1 MSRNGDK
8 MTDASGMTSPPASE
22 SLGRTAVRSV
32 GWIVVD
38 RWGTRLATLLSVL
51 VLGRLLAPGDFG
63 LVALALIFIT
73 VAGIFVEQGF
83 NKALIQRQD
92 LRPDHMDSAFWASM
106 VVAIVFTGATLIL
119 APYIANAADAPEL
132 AGVLRWLSVSL
143 VINALTCTP
152 YALLERDFRFKTLA
166 IRRLL
171 STGSG
176 SIVGIAM
183 AYAGFGVWSLVAQML
198 VNSVVGLVVL
208 WAATDWRP
216 RGLPN
221 MTALRELWPIGFGVL
236 GIELL
241 SVIGLQVDRI
251 AVAAFLGPEALG
263 WYFMA
268 MKIVTIMVEIF
279 SSVFAA
285 VSMPMFSRLQGDR
298 TLLCSWLYR
307 LTGASSAIALPCFA
321 LAAALAPLLLPWV
334 LGPQWAPSVPIF
346 QILTLLGALNA
357 LAYFDRNALLAAGRA
372 REAFLLTLGQSAL
385 GAVLVFIAAP
395 FGVIAVAIAVVARQ
409 YLYWPVRVCILR
421 RAIGIE
427 LRRYFAQW
435 VRPFIAAVLM
445 GVAVSAFL
453 WRWPDLP
460 TSTLIQL
467 IAGGLLGGALYLAA
481 LRVIYPSIYVDAR
494 EMFLRHRPVRERPV

>member
-1 MSRNGDK
+1 MSHSDDK
-8 MTDASGMTSPPASE
+8 TAAASGAMNSPAPE
-22 SLGRTAVRSV
+22 SLGRTAARSV

-38 RWGTRLATLLSVL
+38 RWGTRLATLLSIL
-51 VLGRLLAPGDFG
+51 VLGRLLTPGDFG
-63 LVALALIFIT
+63 LVALAAIFIT

-83 NKALIQRQD
+83 NKALIQRQE
-92 LRPDHMDSAFWASM
+92 LRTDHMDSAFWASM
-106 VVAIVFTGATLIL
+106 VVAVVFTGVTVVA
-119 APYIANAADAPEL
+119 APYIANAANAPEL
-132 AGVLRWLSVSL
+132 AGVLRWLSIAL

-166 IRRLL
+166 IRRLS
-171 STGSG
+171 STVSG
-176 SIVGIAM
+176 AVVGIAM
-183 AYAGFGVWSLVAQML
+183 AYADFGVWSLVGQML
-198 VNSVVGLVVL
+198 VNSVVGLIVL
-208 WAATDWRP
+208 WAATNWRP

-241 SVIGLQVDRI
+241 AVLGSQVDRI
-251 AVAAFLGPEALG
+251 AIAAFLGAEALG

-268 MKIVTIMVEIF
+268 MKIITIMVEIF

-285 VSMPMFSRLQGDR
+285 ISMPMFSRLQSDKSR
-298 TLLCSWLYR
+298 LCAWLYR

-334 LGPQWAPSVPIF
+334 LGSQWAPSVPIF
-346 QILTLLGALNA
+346 QILTLLGAINA

-372 REAFLLTLGQSAL
+372 KDAFLLTLGQSML

-395 FGVIAVAIAVVARQ
+395 FGVIAVAIAVVTRQ
-409 YLYWPVRVCILR
+409 YLYWPVRVWVLR

-427 LRRYFAQW
+427 PRRYFAQW
-435 VRPFIAAVLM
+435 IRPFFAAAMMSAAV
-445 GVAVSAFL
+445 AAFL
-453 WRWPDLP
+453 WRWPALP
-460 TSTLIQL
+460 TSTLTHL

-481 LRVIYPSIYVDAR
+481 LRVVYPRIYVDAR
-494 EMFLRHRPVRERPV
+494 EMFLRHRQV

>member
-1 MSRNGDK
+1 MSHSDDK
-8 MTDASGMTSPPASE
+8 TATPSGAMSASASE
-22 SLGRTAVRSV
+22 SLGRTAARSV
-32 GWIVVD
+32 GWIVID
-38 RWGTRLATLLSVL
+38 RWGTRLATLLAVL
-51 VLGRLLAPGDFG
+51 VLGRLLTPGDFG

-83 NKALIQRQD
+83 NKALIQRQT
-92 LRPDHMDSAFWASM
+92 LRADHMDSAFWASM
-106 VVAIVFTGATLIL
+106 VMAVVFTGATFAA
-119 APYIANAADAPEL
+119 APYVANAANAPEL
-132 AGVLRWLSVSL
+132 AGVLRWLSLSL

-171 STGSG
+171 STVCGA
-176 SIVGIAM
+176 IVGIGM
-183 AYAGFGVWSLVAQML
+183 AYAGFGVWSLVGQTL

-241 SVIGLQVDRI
+241 AVLGSQVDRI
-251 AVAAFLGPEALG
+251 AVAAFLGAEALG

-285 VSMPMFSRLQGDR
+285 VSMPMFSRLQSDR
-298 TLLCSWLYR
+298 ARLCAWLYR
-307 LTGASSAIALPCFA
+307 LTGASSAVALPCFA

-346 QILTLLGALNA
+346 QILALLGAINA

-372 REAFLLTLGQSAL
+372 KDAFLLTLGQSAL

-395 FGVIAVAIAVVARQ
+395 FGVIAIAIAVVARQ
-409 YLYWPVRVCILR
+409 YLYWPVRVWTLR

-427 LRRYFAQW
+427 PRRYFAQW
-435 VRPFIAAVLM
+435 IRPFFAAALM
-445 GVAVSAFL
+445 SVTVAAFL
-453 WRWPDLP
+453 WRWPALP
-460 TSTLIQL
+460 TSILPHL
-467 IAGGLLGGALYLAA
+467 IAGGLLGGALYLVA
-481 LRVIYPSIYVDAR
+481 LRVVYPSIYIDAR
-494 EMFLRHRPVRERPV
+494 EMFLRHRQA